1 MNLRTL
7 PLAGILACTV
17 SLQAYAQTAN
27 PFEFKKK
34 DDPPPTQVAA
44 PVVTNPDLSLSQRND
59 VAEMIKKAISSM
71 DMALVD
77 QGNTVDIKGEQHVV
91 LREGQRYVGIASGM
105 HVIYSETTKDY
116 EYFDSRQYGSVIS
129 EADFKSMVEG
139 AKSKALD
146 VLQSFGASEDA
157 GGEYELPEGTQP
169 ATPESFSESPVVMP
183 VTPPVQ
189 PSASN
194 QTVPTPTA
202 SQNKPADSQ
211 H

>member
-1 MNLRTL
+1 
-7 PLAGILACTV
+7 
-17 SLQAYAQTAN
+17 
-27 PFEFKKK
+27 
-34 DDPPPTQVAA
+34 
-44 PVVTNPDLSLSQRND
+44 
-59 VAEMIKKAISSM
+59 MIKKAISSM

-105 HVIYSETTKDY
+105 HVIYSEATKDY

-129 EADFKSMVEG
+129 EADFKSMVDG

-146 VLQSFGASEDA
+146 VLQSFGASEDS

-183 VTPPVQ
+183 VSPPVQ

-194 QTVPTPTA
+194 QPVTTPTA
-202 SQNKPADSQ
+202 SQSKPADSQ